1 MNKQLFNGLLLAAMA
16 SSLMFAANFAYES
29 NAKLAV
35 IDDKLTSGLAALKEC
50 RSLTDL
56 NTLGNAV
63 LTQRVTALEEKTRR
77 GSL

>member
-1 MNKQLFNGLLLAAMA
+1 MSKQIFNGILLSIITAA
-16 SSLMFAANFAYES
+16 LLFAANFAYSS

-35 IDDKLTSGLAALKEC
+35 IDEKLTTGLSALKEC

-63 LTQRVTALEEKTRR
+63 LTQRVTALEERARK